1 MDHIYANEHC
11 VHCRLLT
18 ILLKKISMKWI
29 LELQQLLLPEE
40 EPDDGGST
48 ISIAFVCKKESTI
61 SLLFCMDR

>member
-1 MDHIYANEHC
+1 
-11 VHCRLLT
+11 
-18 ILLKKISMKWI
+18 MKWI